1 MELKTVGAVLAAAA
15 GTVLAAMYASAKV
28 AILREHDAVIHT
40 EQDGE
45 GPKILFISD
54 IHRRRVSRKLIRK
67 AGGPF
72 DAVVIGGDLAE
83 GGVPESRI
91 RLNIRRLSALGP
103 LFYVWGNNDREVGE
117 ALIRSVISDEGGT
130 VLDNES
136 AELMAGPIRWMLVG
150 TDDETSSNVDVDQ
163 AFRNVR
169 RGDAVIFV
177 SHSPSVFRMLG
188 SRDPEVRMAGHTHG
202 GQIRLGRFGMLEK
215 GFFRSDNGKVELVS
229 NGYGTSLVPLRLG
242 APAEC
247 HVIRLRAKKKHSN
260 GEL

>member
-1 MELKTVGAVLAAAA
+1 MGLKTAATVLAATA
-15 GTVLAAMYASAKV
+15 GTVFAAMYASAKL
-28 AILREHDAVIHT
+28 ALLRKHEAVIYT
-40 EQDGE
+40 EHDGE
-45 GPKILFISD
+45 GPDIFFISD
-54 IHRRRVSRKLIRK
+54 IHRRRISRGLIRK

-72 DAVVIGGDLAE
+72 DAVIIGGDLAE
-83 GGVPESRI
+83 GGVPEARI
-91 RLNIRRLSALGP
+91 RRNIRRLSGLGP
-103 LFYVWGNNDREVGE
+103 LYYVWGNNDREVGE
-117 ALIRSVISDEGGT
+117 GLIRSAIADVGGC

-136 AELMAGPIRWMLVG
+136 AELLSGPVRWMLVG
-150 TDDETSSNVDVDQ
+150 TDDLSSFNVDVGK

-177 SHSPSVFRMLG
+177 SHSPNVFDMLG
-188 SRDPEVRMAGHTHG
+188 SRDPELRMAGHTHG

-215 GFFRSDNGKVELVS
+215 GRFRSDNGKVELVS

-247 HVIRLRAKKKHSN
+247 HIIRLRAIKKHSN

>member
-1 MELKTVGAVLAAAA
+1 MESKTIAAVLTAAA
-15 GTVLAAMYASAKV
+15 GSVLVAMYANAKLAV
-28 AILREHDAVIHT
+28 RREHKAVIRA
-40 EQDGE
+40 ERDGN
-45 GPKILFISD
+45 GPDIFFISD
-54 IHRRRVSRKLIRK
+54 IHRRRVSRKLIQE

-91 RLNIRRLSALGP
+91 RRNIRRLSALGP
-103 LFYVWGNNDREVGE
+103 LYYVWGNNDREVGE
-117 ALIRSVISDEGGT
+117 GLIRSAIADSGGT

-136 AELMAGPIRWMLVG
+136 AELMAGPVRWMLVG
-150 TDDETSSNVDVDQ
+150 TDDTTSFNVDVDR

-169 RGDAVIFV
+169 QGDVVIFV
-177 SHSPSVFRMLG
+177 SHSPTVFDMLG
-188 SRDPEVRMAGHTHG
+188 HRDPEVRMAGHTHG

-215 GFFRSDNGKVELVS
+215 GRFRSDNGKVVLVS

-242 APAEC
+242 APAEY
-247 HVIRLRAKKKHSN
+247 HVIRLRAQKKQSN